1 MLGGIVDP
9 QNLTLGQTVRELQQR
24 LAEYIEAAYH
34 IRDPQL
40 VTQRKLLLNTPGVIH
55 QQPFV
60 ESTPR
65 YKPGPTFG
73 ELGLGHEELQLLED
87 LASPEQGGRVFY
99 DPPYQHQ
106 AEALRLA
113 HKDGRNLVITT
124 GTGSGKTESFLL
136 PMLARLASEAA
147 NRPASFQTPAVR
159 VILLYP
165 MNALVNDQVGRL
177 RLLLG
182 DGRVTSYFGAHADR
196 PARFARYTSRTP
208 YAGVRDRDK
217 DQQKLSSI
225 RKFYIAQLDPMQSPD
240 PAEAATARR
249 LVEELTKRGKW
260 PAKADLR
267 AWYGRDNS
275 PWQDRR
281 TGEFVRAVMMQD
293 DVELITRHEV
303 LGCPPD
309 VLVTNYSM
317 LEYMLMRPIEA
328 PIFDQTARWLAQ
340 NPEERLLLVVDE
352 AHLYRGAGGSEVA
365 LLLRRLR
372 MRLGIPADRLQAIC
386 TSASFE
392 DPEKAQLF
400 ASQLTGLDRSSFS
413 VLSGELLRRA
423 ARPGTLDE
431 AQALAAIDMGAFY
444 AADSEEERMDRI
456 ADFAA
461 HRGARLG
468 ASVAETLL
476 RALNDFEPL
485 GLLVNETM
493 KAALSVD
500 ALPEL
505 VFPGVDHQ
513 LADVA
518 VSNLMALAS
527 LAREKPGDASL
538 LPCRVHSFH
547 RGLPGLWVCMDPEC
561 TALDP
566 ELRGGAAGKLYG
578 QPREFCEC
586 GARVLEL
593 FTCRMCGTTYA
604 RAYTDTPDEPTYLW
618 SESGQDFIAGSG
630 LVRGLEPVD
639 ILLEPPLNN
648 RDVQLVEYDL
658 VTGRIGPED
667 PNGRRRRVFLPAQS
681 VSADPDDASSPG
693 LFPRCAVCDDQKFG
707 SSRIQDHVT
716 KGDEPFQALL
726 SKQIEVQAPGAQPK
740 TLTAPLRGRKVL
752 VFSDSRQSAARLAP
766 NLQNYATKDAVR
778 PLLVYG
784 FKMLHDVLP
793 VAASLDD
800 AYFAVLVAACRL
812 EVILDPEMT
821 MGASFSDDIR
831 RVRRAA
837 EAGALDNPGL
847 LAELREEVGGQ
858 SAPPDLIRSIHEAL
872 SDSLYGLESLALA
885 SVVEHRRHEDLTTLL
900 SDIPTVAEGP
910 EAKRAL
916 LRAWLSAWGS
926 AGYWMSSM
934 PPEWWAGRDPVSGHK
949 KGDFRSFV
957 RILGSKDAQ
966 AHFRR
971 EWLPTLLARFCSNVD
986 GTYRASARQVSLSL
1000 EDGWGYCG
1008 ACRNVQ
1014 RLVAGGAVCTK
1025 CGKLEVK
1032 AIDPSTDAV
1041 FLARKAYYRAASVRA
1056 LRDNE
1061 PPICIR
1067 AEEHTAQLNSA
1078 AATDVFSLAEKYE
1091 LLFQDIELESADGTP
1106 ERAVDVLSC
1115 TTTMEV
1121 GIDIGALSG
1130 VSLRNMPPA
1139 RSNYQQ
1145 RAGRAG
1151 RRGDSVATVTAF
1163 GSADS
1168 HDEHY
1173 FSAPAEMI
1181 RGRVEDPSLLLDNR
1195 HIIRRHMTAYLLQ
1208 GYVRASIRPEDAV
1221 TRPNLFSV
1229 LGSVEEF
1236 LNPTSALSRAGF
1248 ERWLVESEDALV
1260 GELDTWLPQELSGGA
1275 RQVLL
1280 DGVIR
1285 ETLDEV
1291 DRALVGYGPEREG
1304 TAQPEPGTPGDVE
1317 GASQPSEGEGAATG
1331 SRLSTKYLLD
1341 RLLYKGVLPRYA
1353 FPTDVATF
1361 YVFDQDHSTRY
1372 LHEYQYA
1379 PSQSLSV
1386 ALSQYAPA
1394 KSVWID
1400 GKLWTSKALYSP
1412 VVAERSKAWQDREL
1426 YFECERCGYATTQP
1440 YSPEQRGE
1448 ILLCPGCGQI
1458 SLGPGRNWVRPPGF
1472 AHPVDEAPS
1481 AARTDTPPLG
1491 YPTRAK
1497 LTVASPAPAEWE
1509 PVTDRIRIHYAQ
1521 QKLVV
1526 TNRGAEQK
1534 GYNYCTR
1541 CGRIEP
1547 AALPDGVTGAPH
1559 RKPYPD
1565 DTPMCPGGATALG
1578 MVIGTDF
1585 YSDVL
1590 LVSLRFDEPVKL
1602 IPGVH
1607 ATRVALRTVCE
1618 ALAKAACDLLE
1629 IEPGEL
1635 VAEFRPALTELGERG
1650 QEAELYL
1657 YDTLSGGAGFARAA
1671 GGLGKRLFER
1681 ALEVLEGC
1689 PENCDSSCYRCLRS
1703 YKNKFEHDSLD
1714 RHLGA
1719 ALLTYALT
1727 GEFPPSYAERVD
1739 QACDVLFVDLQ
1750 SHAPSGFTLSRRA
1763 HRDCPGIGAVAIPIL
1778 CSSAEG
1784 SEFAVCVSGA
1794 LTPGHIADA
1803 PLREL
1808 SEFGS
1813 TPVVIAPVD
1822 EHGVRVN
1829 LPHLSASVR
1838 KAIGR

>member
-1 MLGGIVDP
+1 MEP
-9 QNLTLGQTVRELQQR
+9 QNLTLGQTVRELQNR

-34 IRDPQL
+34 IRDPRL
-40 VTQRKLLLNTPGVIH
+40 VTQRKTLLNTPGVIH

-65 YKPGPTFG
+65 YQPGPTFS
-73 ELGLGHEELQLLED
+73 ELGLGEDELRLLED
-87 LASPEQGGRVFY
+87 LSSPGQRGRVFY

-113 HKDGRNLVITT
+113 HCDHRNLVITT

-136 PMLARLASEAA
+136 PMLARLAAEAA
-147 NRPASFQTPAVR
+147 NHPESFRTPAVR

-182 DGRVTSYFGAHADR
+182 DPRVTSYFDVHADR

-208 YAGVRDRDK
+208 YAGVRDREK
-217 DQQKLSSI
+217 DHQKLNSI
-225 RKFYIAQLDPMQSPD
+225 RKFYIAQLDLMQSPD
-240 PAEAATARR
+240 PAVAATARQ

-260 PAKADLR
+260 PAKPDLR
-267 AWYGRDNS
+267 AWYGRDGS

-281 TGEFVRAVMMQD
+281 TGEFVRAVTLHD
-293 DVELITRHEV
+293 DVELLTRHEV
-303 LGCPPD
+303 LQCPPD

-340 NPEERLLLVVDE
+340 NPGERLLLVVDE

-372 MRLGIPADRLQAIC
+372 MRLGISADRLQAIC

-392 DPEKAQLF
+392 DAAKAQVF
-400 ASQLTGLDRSSFS
+400 ASQLTGLERSSFS
-413 VLSGELLRRA
+413 VLSGKLLERTARR
-423 ARPGTLDE
+423 GTEDE
-431 AQALAAIDMGAFY
+431 ATALASVDMAAFHS
-444 AADSEEERMDRI
+444 ADSDERRI
-456 ADFAA
+456 AAVAA
-461 HRGARLG
+461 FVAERGVRPS
-468 ASVAETLL
+468 ASVSETLL
-476 RALNDFEPL
+476 RALDDFEPL

-493 KAALSVD
+493 KAAVSVD
-500 ALPEL
+500 ALPDV
-505 VFPGVDHQ
+505 VFPGVDHG
-513 LADVA
+513 LADRA

-527 LAREKPGDASL
+527 LARTKPGDASL

-547 RGLPGLWVCMDPEC
+547 RGLPGLWVCMDPQC

-578 QPREFCEC
+578 QPRESCEC

-604 RAYTDTPDEPTYLW
+604 RAYTDTPDAPSYLW
-618 SESGQDFIAGSG
+618 SESGQDFVAGSG

-658 VTGRIGPED
+658 VTGRIGPDD
-667 PNGRRRRVFLPAQS
+667 PHGRRRRVFLPAQS
-681 VSADPDDASSPG
+681 GSVDPDDSGSPG
-693 LFPRCAVCDDQKFG
+693 LFSRCAVCDDQKFG
-707 SSRIQDHVT
+707 TSRIQDHVT

-726 SKQIEVQAPGAQPK
+726 SKQIEVQAPGPQPK
-740 TLTAPLRGRKVL
+740 TPTAPLRGRKVL

-766 NLQNYATKDAVR
+766 NLQSYATKDAVR

-784 FKMLHDVLP
+784 FRMLHNVLP

-800 AYFAVLVAACRL
+800 AYFAVLIAACRL

-821 MGASFSDDIR
+821 MGASFSDDMR
-831 RVRRAA
+831 RVKRAA
-837 EAGALDNPGL
+837 ELGALDDPAM

-858 SAPPDLIRSIHEAL
+858 SAPRDLIRSIHEAL
-872 SDSLYGLESLALA
+872 SDSPYGLESLALA
-885 SVVEHRRHEDLTTLL
+885 SVVEHRRHQGLAATL
-900 SDIPTVAEGP
+900 SDIPGVAEDSDS
-910 EAKRAL
+910 KQAL

-934 PPEWWAGRDPVSGHK
+934 PQEWWAGRDPVSGHK
-949 KGDFRSFV
+949 KGDFRSFLRV
-957 RILGSKDAQ
+957 LGSPDAQ
-966 AHFRR
+966 SRFKR
-971 EWLPTLLARFCSNVD
+971 EWLPTLLERFCGNVD
-986 GTYRASARQVSLSL
+986 GTYRAAARQFTLSL
-1000 EDGWGYCG
+1000 EGGWGYCG

-1014 RLVAGGAVCTK
+1014 RLVADGSVCTK
-1025 CGKLEVK
+1025 CGRREVQ
-1032 AIDPSTDAV
+1032 AIDPHTDPV
-1041 FLARKAYYRAASVRA
+1041 FLARKAYYRAASERA

-1208 GYVRASIRPEDAV
+1208 GYVRASIRPEDVV

-1236 LNPTSALSRAGF
+1236 LNPTSALSRSGL
-1248 ERWLVESEDALV
+1248 ERWLTAGERALV
-1260 GELDTWLPQELSGGA
+1260 GELDAWLPQELSGSA
-1275 RQVLL
+1275 REALL
-1280 DGVIR
+1280 AGVVH
-1285 ETLDEV
+1285 ETLHEI
-1291 DRALVGYGPEREG
+1291 DRALVGYGPETG
-1304 TAQPEPGTPGDVE
+1304 GATSPEPGAPGEVE
-1317 GASQPSEGEGAATG
+1317 GASGPGEGEGAATG

-1361 YVFDQDHSTRY
+1361 YVFDEGRSTRY

-1400 GKLWTSKALYSP
+1400 GRLWTSRALYSP
-1412 VVAERSKAWQDREL
+1412 VVSERAKAWQDREL
-1426 YFECERCGYATTQP
+1426 YFECERCGYATTKP
-1440 YSPEQRGE
+1440 FSPEERGE
-1448 ILLCPGCGQI
+1448 ILPCPGCGQV

-1472 AHPVDEAPS
+1472 AHPVDEAPL

-1509 PVTDRIRIHYAQ
+1509 SVTDRIRVHYAQ

-1534 GYNYCTR
+1534 GYDYCTK

-1547 AALPDGVTGAPH
+1547 AALPDGVTGGPH
-1559 RKPYPD
+1559 LKPFPD
-1565 DTPMCPGGATALG
+1565 DAPMCPGGATALG

-1607 ATRVALRTVCE
+1607 ATRVAMRTVCE

-1681 ALEVLEGC
+1681 ALELLEGC
-1689 PENCDSSCYRCLRS
+1689 PEQCDSSCYRCLRS

-1727 GEFPPSYAERVD
+1727 GELPQSYQARIE
-1739 QACDVLFVDLQ
+1739 QACDVLFADLQ
-1750 SHAPSGFTLSRRA
+1750 GHAPTGFVLSRAVR
-1763 HRDCPGIGAVAIPIL
+1763 RGCPGIGAVTIPIL
-1778 CSSAEG
+1778 CTSAG
-1784 SEFAVCVSGA
+1784 GDEFAVCLAGA
-1794 LTPGHIADA
+1794 LTPGHIGDVA
-1803 PLREL
+1803 LREL

-1822 EHGVRVN
+1822 EHEVRVN
-1829 LPHLSASVR
+1829 LPRSSASVR
-1838 KAIGR
+1838 QAIGR